1 MVSSFS
7 IRSIHVK
14 TEAKKNQKED
24 IIDPNSLP
32 REAFSTESFLHFWQV
47 YINNLLAN
55 GERIQ
60 ASYLQMSEPKMKDK
74 VIHLEVSNETA
85 QTEVLRDEAR
95 LLSFLRRSLKN
106 YDITLS
112 LIKNEEL
119 TKKILITPDD
129 KYEKLIEINPLLRD
143 FRKEFDLNL
152 GF

>member
-60 ASYLQMSEPKMKDK
+60 ASYLQMSEPKLKDK

>member
-60 ASYLQMSEPKMKDK
+60 ASYLQMSEPKLKDK

-119 TKKILITPDD
+119 TRKILITPDD

>member
-32 REAFSTESFLHFWQV
+32 RKAFSTESFLHFWQV

-60 ASYLQMSEPKMKDK
+60 ASYLQMSEPKLKDK

-85 QTEVLRDEAR
+85 QIEVLRDEAR